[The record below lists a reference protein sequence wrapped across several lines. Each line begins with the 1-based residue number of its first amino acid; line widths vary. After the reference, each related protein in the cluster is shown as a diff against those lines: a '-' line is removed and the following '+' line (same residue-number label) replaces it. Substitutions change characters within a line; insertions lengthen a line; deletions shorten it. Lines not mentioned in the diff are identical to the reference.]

1 MEAESKDCRREVL
14 TNLGCK
20 YHFCLNPIGQDSVI
34 WPHLIAGEAGKCSPA
49 TCTPGRHG
57 HELWRAGTV
66 PPLSAL
72 SEWPSWGQLNRA
84 ASHLNAMW
92 SFSEGIFL
100 TTLFI
105 FHWSPDTC
113 AGGEKRPR
121 MQQSTEHS
129 GFPKPPVENNW
140 IKCPFSPSLPKYLE
154 IVGLQGPQ
162 NFQKQ
167 WLCFHL
173 LLSLS
178 SSLGYRALYSPGFP
192 SFPLTSPPL
201 PPVQAPLLTP

>member
-1 MEAESKDCRREVL
+1 MAMNSGEQVL
-14 TNLGCK
+14 FLLCPHFLSDPLGGNSTEQL
-20 YHFCLNPIGQDSVI
+20 H
-34 WPHLIAGEAGKCSPA
+34 
-49 TCTPGRHG
+49 TPMPCG
-57 HELWRAGTV
+57 V
-66 PPLSAL
+66 S
-72 SEWPSWGQLNRA
+72 QK
-84 ASHLNAMW
+84 
-92 SFSEGIFL
+92 GIFL

-178 SSLGYRALYSPGFP
+178 SSLGCRALYSPGFP